1 MAMEK
6 KAHIKNKIMKD
17 VKKIKKEILKQ
28 KIEKIKQP
36 DKSKPAAESKALEE
50 KEYPILK
57 VLDKYHLVI
66 DNVPTDIEIIKTQ
79 KEFVPIYNLSFPKVE
94 RATRA
99 VLDDI
104 RENMLEDLVIKPV
117 EILDPE
123 EMNKLKYEFKAKSIP
138 LIKKE
143 IPNLNE
149 TDVEI
154 LSGILLHKS
163 LGLGSI
169 EILLQ
174 DRNLEEVVI
183 NGSKQPIWVYHRS
196 LGWLKTNIPIE
207 SETEIYN
214 YAALIGRRVGTQIS
228 HLSPLMDAYLSTGDR
243 ANATLFPISSIGN
256 TLTIRKFARRPWTI
270 TDFLKSGTINYEVA
284 AFIWLA
290 IEYEMNILI
299 AGGTASGK
307 TSMLNALACFITPNH
322 RLISIEDT
330 RELQLP
336 KYLQWIPMTTRPP
349 NTEGKGEITMLQL
362 IINALRMRPDR
373 IIVGEIRRK
382 REAEVLFEAIH
393 TGHSVYAT
401 LHANTAEEAYVRLT
415 NPPINIPVAML
426 NALQLVLVMHRDRR
440 RDIRRVSQVAELI
453 STGLDDMKIEINTIF
468 RWSPS
473 TDEIIKYGKS
483 KRTTDELKM
492 FSGMDDKEIEKN
504 LEDKIKV
511 LKWFRKHNILD
522 NNIIGNIVSR
532 YYTDEARVLNKIK
545 NGTLKPE

>member
-50 KEYPILK
+50 KEYVLK

-483 KRTTDELKM
+483 KRTIDELKM

-545 NGTLKPE
+545 NGTLKPEL

>member
-1 MAMEK
+1 MNPKAKKTEDGKNKVMEK
-6 KAHIKNKIMKD
+6 YELTIDYVPTKI
-17 VKKIKKEILKQ
+17 EILKD
-28 KIEKIKQP
+28 P
-36 DKSKPAAESKALEE
+36 
-50 KEYPILK
+50 
-57 VLDKYHLVI
+57 
-66 DNVPTDIEIIKTQ
+66 
-79 KEFVPIYNLSFPKVE
+79 KEFVPIYKLSFPKVE
-94 RATRA
+94 EATRA

-104 RENMLEDLVIKPV
+104 REKMLADLIVKPIEV
-117 EILDPE
+117 LDPE
-123 EMNKLKYEFKAKSIP
+123 EINKLKIGFKDKAMP
-138 LIKKE
+138 LLKKE
-143 IPNLNE
+143 LPDMSERDIN
-149 TDVEI
+149 I

-163 LGLGSI
+163 LGLGAI
-169 EILLQ
+169 EIMLQ

-183 NGSKQPIWVYHRS
+183 NGAKQPIWVYHRN
-196 LGWLKTNIPIE
+196 LGWLKTNVPIA

-228 HLSPLMDAYLSTGDR
+228 HLSPLMDAYLSSGDR

-270 TDFLKSGTINYEVA
+270 TDFLRNGTISSEIA
-284 AFIWLA
+284 AFLWLA
-290 IEYEMNILI
+290 IQYEMNVII
-299 AGGTASGK
+299 PGGTASGK
-307 TSMLNALACFITPNH
+307 TSMLNALACFISPNH

-373 IIVGEIRRK
+373 VIVGEIRRK

-393 TGHSVYAT
+393 TGHSVYST

-426 NALQLVLVMHRDRR
+426 NALQLIVVMHRDRR
-440 RDIRRVSQVAELI
+440 RDIRRVIQVTELI
-453 STGLDDMKIEINTIF
+453 SAGLDEMKIELNTLY

-473 TDEIIKYGKS
+473 TDKITKYGKS
-483 KRTTDELKM
+483 RRALEELKM
-492 FSGMDDKEIEKN
+492 FSGMDEREIDRNMKEKAEI
-504 LEDKIKV
+504 LE
-511 LKWFRKHNILD
+511 WFRKNNVLD

-532 YYTDEARVLNKIK
+532 YYTDEEEILNQVRK
-545 NGTLKPE
+545 GTLKATSD